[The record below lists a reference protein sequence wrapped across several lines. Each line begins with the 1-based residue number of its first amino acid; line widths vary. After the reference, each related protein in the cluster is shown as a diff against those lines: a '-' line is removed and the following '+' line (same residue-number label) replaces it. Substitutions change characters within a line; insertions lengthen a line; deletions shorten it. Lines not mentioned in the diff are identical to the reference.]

1 MICRSAFYI
10 RLNFYEFVLR
20 HVLLQTLVIRS
31 TPSTCT
37 ITCKKLVLTVAD
49 IISLIGTE
57 TEQTEQK
64 RDYPILRCP
73 RIVPVSE
80 AHISSPSLTMIQ
92 TRCRRLMAIDMNS
105 ALVCM

>member
-1 MICRSAFYI
+1 M
-10 RLNFYEFVLR
+10 
-20 HVLLQTLVIRS
+20 LQTLVIRS

-37 ITCKKLVLTVAD
+37 ITCKKLVLTVV
-49 IISLIGTE
+49 ISLIGTE
-57 TEQTEQK
+57 TEQTEQI